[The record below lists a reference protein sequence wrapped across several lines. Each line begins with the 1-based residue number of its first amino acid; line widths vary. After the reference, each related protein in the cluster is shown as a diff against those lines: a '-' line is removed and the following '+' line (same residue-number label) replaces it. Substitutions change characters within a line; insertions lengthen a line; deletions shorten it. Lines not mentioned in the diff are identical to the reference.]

1 MSLYIILLI
10 LTTIIAAITLIG
22 GYLLITRITNKR
34 VLLGK
39 GDGRKII
46 SVTNLVAIILIALFA
61 SYSIIL
67 SVENAKLR
75 TEISGDNH
83 FESLSG
89 TFFQKT
95 YGSIGMINSN
105 TEKIYLEV
113 YCFNE
118 ELKDDYVYEVDNA
131 NVKVTGSSFEEIYKE
146 NELIVY
152 SLALNVK
159 IKPVDGQNQ
168 YDIKTVKISTAV
180 KIEDYEIGNV
190 SFVMCKGEE
199 IGLMGSCDSCFTN
212 GVWKYEI
219 AESNEEEFEIA
230 DCICAVNEHVRC
242 SYDKNVCYTLG
253 KKVDYKLMVDDKDD
267 GDGIVMKP
275 VFKIVDSKTQKVF
288 YYTPNILVTN
298 GKGCSYKSIREYV
311 ER

>member
-39 GDGRKII
+39 GNGRKII

-105 TEKIYLEV
+105 TDKIYLEV

-118 ELKDDYVYEVDNA
+118 ELKEA
-131 NVKVTGSSFEEIYKE
+131 SGI
-146 NELIVY
+146 
-152 SLALNVK
+152 
-159 IKPVDGQNQ
+159 
-168 YDIKTVKISTAV
+168 
-180 KIEDYEIGNV
+180 
-190 SFVMCKGEE
+190 
-199 IGLMGSCDSCFTN
+199 
-212 GVWKYEI
+212 
-219 AESNEEEFEIA
+219 
-230 DCICAVNEHVRC
+230 
-242 SYDKNVCYTLG
+242 
-253 KKVDYKLMVDDKDD
+253 MV
-267 GDGIVMKP
+267 
-275 VFKIVDSKTQKVF
+275 
-288 YYTPNILVTN
+288 
-298 GKGCSYKSIREYV
+298 EA
-311 ER
+311 